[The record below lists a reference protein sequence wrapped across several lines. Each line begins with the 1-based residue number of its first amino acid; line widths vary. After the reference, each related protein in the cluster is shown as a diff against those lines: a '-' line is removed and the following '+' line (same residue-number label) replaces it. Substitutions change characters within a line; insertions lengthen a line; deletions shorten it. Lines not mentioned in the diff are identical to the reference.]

1 MADVSCDCAFITALM
16 FAVGFNVSDMP
27 KQLPRSPL
35 DFDPQI
41 VDVRGQRV
49 MLDETL
55 AELYGVPTK
64 VFNQAVRRNRDRF
77 PSDFLLEV
85 DAKEWEIL
93 RSQIVTL
100 RIGHGRH
107 RKYLPLAFT
116 EHGAIMA
123 ATILNSPRAIQM
135 SVYVVR
141 AFVRFQAVA
150 TTTRSWRGNSTR
162 SSARLPRLMRTPA
175 ASSIRFTRQF

>member
-1 MADVSCDCAFITALM
+1 
-16 FAVGFNVSDMP
+16 MP

-64 VFNQAVRRNRDRF
+64 AFNQAVRRNRDRF
-77 PSDFLLEV
+77 PPDFLVEI
-85 DAKEWEIL
+85 DAREWEIL

-141 AFVRFQAVA
+141 AFVRFRASISTSKEIAKELDALRRSVA
-150 TTTRSWRGNSTR
+150 TLDADTR
-162 SSARLPRLMRTPA
+162 
-175 ASSIRFTRQF
+175 RQFDQVYEAILGLMSVPVRKA

>member
-1 MADVSCDCAFITALM
+1 
-16 FAVGFNVSDMP
+16 
-27 KQLPRSPL
+27 
-35 DFDPQI
+35 
-41 VDVRGQRV
+41 

-55 AELYGVPTK
+55 AELYGVSTK
-64 VFNQAVRRNRDRF
+64 AFNQAVRRNRDRF

-85 DAKEWEIL
+85 DANEWEIL

-141 AFVRFQAVA
+141 AFVRFRMSLLTSKDLARELDALKRSLA
-150 TTTRSWRGNSTR
+150 TLDADTR
-162 SSARLPRLMRTPA
+162 
-175 ASSIRFTRQF
+175 RQFDQVHEAILGLMAGTFRKQ

>member
-1 MADVSCDCAFITALM
+1 
-16 FAVGFNVSDMP
+16 
-27 KQLPRSPL
+27 
-35 DFDPQI
+35 
-41 VDVRGQRV
+41 
-49 MLDETL
+49 MLDGTL

-77 PSDFLLEV
+77 PPDFLLEI

-100 RIGHGRH
+100 SFEHGRH

-123 ATILNSPRAIQM
+123 ATILNSPRAVQM

-141 AFVRFQAVA
+141 AFVRFRMTLSTSKDLARELDALKHSVA
-150 TTTRSWRGNSTR
+150 TLDADTR
-162 SSARLPRLMRTPA
+162 
-175 ASSIRFTRQF
+175 RQFDQVYEAILGLM